1 MRLYPDAPAL
11 RVSALLRDVAAL
23 LVLLLLV
30 WLGITVHDAVDRL
43 AVLGEGVSDAGGAVQ
58 GGFEQA
64 ADGVDGAPLVGDRLG
79 DALREAGEGTG
90 GNVRDAGER
99 GESAAHDLADILGV
113 LFFGLPTALLLA
125 LWLPRRIA
133 EVRTLNAAA
142 RALVAPDDVERAR
155 LIAMRAAFSMPYAAL
170 AGYTK
175 DPLGDLAAGRYD
187 RLVAAAYDEVGLR
200 APAAL
205 SSGR

>member
-1 MRLYPDAPAL
+1 VRLYADAPSL
-11 RVSALLRDVAAL
+11 RLSALLRDLAG
-23 LVLLLLV
+23 LVMLLLLV
-30 WLGITVHDAVDRL
+30 WLGIAVHDAVDRL

-58 GGFEQA
+58 SGFERA
-64 ADGVDGAPLVGDRLG
+64 AEGVDGTPVVGDDLG
-79 DALREAGEGTG
+79 DALRDAGEGTG
-90 GNVRDAGER
+90 GNVRGAGER

-113 LFFGLPTALLLA
+113 LFFGLPAALLLA
-125 LWLPRRIA
+125 LWLPRRTA

-142 RALVAPDDVERAR
+142 RALGTPDDVERTR

-170 AGYTK
+170 ARYTQ

-200 APAAL
+200 APEPL